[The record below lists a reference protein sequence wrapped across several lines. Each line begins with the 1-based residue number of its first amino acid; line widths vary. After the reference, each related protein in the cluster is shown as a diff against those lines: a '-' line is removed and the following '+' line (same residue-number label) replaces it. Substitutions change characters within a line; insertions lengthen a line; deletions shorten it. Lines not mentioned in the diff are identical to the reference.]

1 MAKVEFLTIVW
12 NPCRADNMTRNRIFI
27 SYSHQDEKLFREFL
41 VHLKPWQD
49 LGIVDVWTD
58 KAISGNELTC
68 LTAEWSM
75 VFPPFAKGGE
85 GGFEPQGLTPPV
97 KIPPNPPFSKGGD
110 PARFDMIFSGNHLS
124 ARSWEALR
132 IFAGSRCLQTLG
144 HVVQL
149 GEVQRRDVEGFVE
162 TGGR

>member
-1 MAKVEFLTIVW
+1 MAKVELPTIVW

-75 VFPPFAKGGE
+75 VFPLSQRGARGD
-85 GGFEPQGLTPPV
+85 L
-97 KIPPNPPFSKGGD
+97 NPRG
-110 PARFDMIFSGNHLS
+110 
-124 ARSWEALR
+124 
-132 IFAGSRCLQTLG
+132 
-144 HVVQL
+144 
-149 GEVQRRDVEGFVE
+149 
-162 TGGR
+162 